1 MNQQM
6 MMRIRKMQK
15 ELEQAQKKLQE
26 TEFTGQAGGICTV
39 VMNGKHE
46 FLSVKILPEA
56 FESQEDIDMIEDSI
70 LSAINDCNKQFE
82 EAQAKILGPYAS
94 LGGGLF

>member
-46 FLSVKILPEA
+46 FLSVKILA
-56 FESQEDIDMIEDSI
+56 
-70 LSAINDCNKQFE
+70 
-82 EAQAKILGPYAS
+82 
-94 LGGGLF
+94 